1 MIRGILKTVAVLSC
15 CYALAASANGSNTV
29 APTID
34 VLHAPERAA
43 GIVSEHQRGSYRSVV
58 DAYQAALTQH
68 PRDVSLAVAQCG
80 FIQRFAWSE
89 DLDWSDAAV
98 KDLTA
103 CQHMLDE
110 RFAGQPDA
118 ALFVLEHRYGK
129 DAVTYGEPLLARSSD
144 WTETQRTR
152 LHAALSRAYSAV
164 KDDKR
169 AGEEAL
175 RTVEL
180 DPTNPCLVEAL
191 RYLVRSK
198 RAAEAQRLLAGAPVA
213 KTIWFEAQRINT
225 AAELFPGPQARDELM
240 RARYAGLKIDAYTS
254 ARALFRAGDA
264 AGAEAV
270 LATEKQPFKFMT
282 PQNRQ
287 LRLDVAFNAGNSL
300 AAADLLRDEYDRTHQ
315 AMPLVS
321 AYAHLLD
328 LSPKMLMRADL
339 FPLAGALIF
348 YAVLLAAAP
357 GVLLFP
363 AHYRGLVR
371 ARAKKI
377 SEPLFASIGLRHA
390 WWALSLMFFALYLFG
405 GFRVGTASL
414 SPAQSMVLREGWQ
427 RGVAMSYL
435 WSLAVMALGLAWV
448 AARFSWR
455 EWLGSGE
462 WKKAWF
468 VPPALYL
475 GWSLLKFLASRHVMP
490 TGGPGVAWQLA
501 FVTGAHSIGGVSL
514 PLLIFAVAVPIL
526 EELIFRGCVLG
537 GLSRH
542 ISFGWANFLQAALF
556 AALHQDMSHFGQR
569 FVLALIAG
577 WLVKKTRGLAMPI
590 VMHGVVNILFV
601 LAVVRNI

>member
-1 MIRGILKTVAVLSC
+1 MLRGILKAVAALAC
-15 CYALAASANGSNTV
+15 CYAIGASANGPSTAV
-29 APTID
+29 ATID
-34 VLHAPERAA
+34 VLQSPERAA
-43 GIVSEHQRGSYRSVV
+43 GIVADHQRDSYRSVV
-58 DAYQAALTQH
+58 DAYRAALEQH
-68 PRDVSLAVAQCG
+68 PHDVSLAVAQCG

-89 DLDWSDAAV
+89 DLDWSDVAV
-98 KDLTA
+98 KDFTA
-103 CQHMLDE
+103 CQRMLDE
-110 RFAGQPDA
+110 RFAGEPEA

-129 DAVTYGEPLLARSSD
+129 EAVTYGEPLLAHSSD
-144 WTETQRTR
+144 WPQAQRTR
-152 LHAALSRAYSAV
+152 LHAALSRAYSVA

-175 RTVEL
+175 RTIEL
-180 DPTNPCLVEAL
+180 DPSNPCLVEAL

-198 RAAEAQRLLAGAPVA
+198 RTAEAQRLLAGAPVA
-213 KTIWFEAQRINT
+213 KTIWLEAQRINT
-225 AAELFPGPQARDELM
+225 AAELFAGPQARDELM
-240 RARYAGLKIDAYTS
+240 RALHAGLKIDAYTS
-254 ARALFRAGDA
+254 ARALFRAGDVS
-264 AGAEAV
+264 GAEAA
-270 LATEKQPFKFMT
+270 LATQKQPSKFMT

-328 LSPKMLMRADL
+328 LSPKMLMRPDL

-348 YAVLLAAAP
+348 YAVLLVAAP

-363 AHYRGLVR
+363 VHYRGLVR
-371 ARAKKI
+371 ARAQKFG
-377 SEPLFASIGLRHA
+377 EPIFGRIGLRHA
-390 WWALSLMFFALYLFG
+390 WWALSLLFFALYLFG

-427 RGVAMSYL
+427 RGVAISYL
-435 WSLAVMALGLAWV
+435 WSLAVIAFGLAWIAV
-448 AARFSWR
+448 RLSWR

-468 VPPALYL
+468 VPAALYL
-475 GWSLLKFLASRHVMP
+475 GWCLLKFLASRHVMP
-490 TGGPGVAWQLA
+490 SGGPGVAWQLA
-501 FVTGAHSIGGVSL
+501 FITGAYSIGGLAL
-514 PLLIFAVAVPIL
+514 PLLIFAVAVSIT
-526 EELIFRGCVLG
+526 EELIFRGCLLG

-542 ISFGWANFLQAALF
+542 ISFGWANVLQAALF

-577 WLVKKTRGLAMPI
+577 WLVRKTKGLAVPI
-590 VMHGVVNILFV
+590 AMHGVVNMLFV